1 MKYSNHCSFGRS
13 SPSYESVVSLAA
25 HVALWQLQSHGG
37 GADGGGASG
46 GMGGGAG
53 GGGIGGGGT
62 TGGGA
67 TGGDGG
73 TAGGGGAQHS
83 NCSSYRKA
91 ESSRAVQ
98 SL

>member
-1 MKYSNHCSFGRS
+1 MKYSNHCSFGGS
-13 SPSYESVVSLAA
+13 SPSYASVVSLGA

-37 GADGGGASG
+37 GADVGGAFS
-46 GMGGGAG
+46 GMGGGVG
-53 GGGIGGGGT
+53 GGGIGRGGA

-67 TGGDGG
+67 TGRDGRK
-73 TAGGGGAQHS
+73 AGGGGAQHS